1 MEKARKFQK
10 NIYFCFIDDAKAFD
24 CVVPA
29 NCGKFLKRWEYQTT
43 IFIPWEICMQIKKQQ
58 NQTWNNSKLGKEYDK
73 AIHGHPAYLPYMQ
86 NTSCE
91 MLGCMNHKQ
100 ESRLPREVSIT
111 SGMQWYHSNGRNL
124 ALWIGTKSPL
134 DESEREEWKSWLEM
148 QHSKNKDHGIWSHHF
163 MANRWGKSG
172 SSDRVYFLGSKIT
185 VDGDYSHE
193 IKRHMFLGR
202 KTITNLVSILKR
214 RGLTKVC
221 IVKAMVFLVVLYG
234 CESWT

>member
-1 MEKARKFQK
+1 
-10 NIYFCFIDDAKAFD
+10 
-24 CVVPA
+24 
-29 NCGKFLKRWEYQTT
+29 
-43 IFIPWEICMQIKKQQ
+43 
-58 NQTWNNSKLGKEYDK
+58 
-73 AIHGHPAYLPYMQ
+73 
-86 NTSCE
+86 
-91 MLGCMNHKQ
+91 
-100 ESRLPREVSIT
+100 
-111 SGMQWYHSNGRNL
+111 
-124 ALWIGTKSPL
+124 
-134 DESEREEWKSWLEM
+134 M

-202 KTITNLVSILKR
+202 KTITNLGSILKR

-221 IVKAMVFLVVLYG
+221 TVKAMIFLVVLYR